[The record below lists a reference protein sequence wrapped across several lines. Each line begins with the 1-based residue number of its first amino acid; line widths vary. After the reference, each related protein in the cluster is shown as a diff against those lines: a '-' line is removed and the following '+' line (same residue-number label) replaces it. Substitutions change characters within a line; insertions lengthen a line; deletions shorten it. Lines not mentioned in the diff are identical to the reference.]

1 VRAARLSPGGTPR
14 TPRGRADSAAFP
26 GTPRTPARISALR
39 LPSAR
44 IAIVIL
50 TLIAVAT
57 AFGAVLAPQS
67 PLAIDPGALFQ
78 GPSPRHLLG
87 TDYLGRDELSRLLAG
102 TRLSVATA
110 LEAVG
115 IGLVLGAPLGIGC
128 VFVGRWFDFAAN
140 RVADALMTLPYL
152 FFAVAVTAALG
163 NGLVQAMLPVGLLL
177 APGYFRIT
185 RAATLEFGRA
195 QYVEAATLLGASKP
209 YLIRVHVLRKV
220 LPTITVT
227 TATLTGAALLSVSF
241 LTFLGIGVQPPTP
254 TWGGVLSSDL
264 NYLNLAPWAP
274 FIPGALIAITVGAL
288 NALADAFRDRAGA
301 GTLALPELTSPEA
314 SAAASTVPGT
324 GGPVT
329 SEEVADAA

>member
-1 VRAARLSPGGTPR
+1 MQ
-14 TPRGRADSAAFP
+14 
-26 GTPRTPARISALR
+26 

-44 IAIVIL
+44 IAIAIL
-50 TLIAVAT
+50 VLIAVAT
-57 AFGAVLAPQS
+57 AFGSALAPLS
-67 PLAIDPGALFQ
+67 PLAIDPAALFQ

-87 TDYLGRDELSRLLAG
+87 TDYLCRDVLSRLLAG

-128 VFVGRWFDFAAN
+128 VFAGRWLDFAAN
-140 RVADALMTLPYL
+140 RITDAFMTLPNL
-152 FFAVAVTAALG
+152 FFAIAVTAALG
-163 NGLVQAMLPVGLLL
+163 NGLVQAMLPVGILL
-177 APGYFRIT
+177 APYYFRIT

-195 QYVEAATLLGASKP
+195 QYVEAATLLGASTL

-220 LPTITVT
+220 FPTIAVT

-241 LTFLGIGVQPPTP
+241 LTFLGIGVQPPAP

-264 NYLNLAPWAP
+264 SYLNLAPWAP

-301 GTLALPELTSPEA
+301 GTLSLPELA
-314 SAAASTVPGT
+314 G
-324 GGPVT
+324 GGPPAPAGR
-329 SEEVADAA
+329 ELEAAHA